1 MDAIGAAQRRLL
13 LLFLP
18 VVAMVGAATG
28 TTALVALAIAGLV
41 LVAAAFPLSR
51 RALLGLHV
59 HRSLYSSCHEDDAV
73 RVELSLENRSL
84 RAASL
89 VEIADSFTA
98 SLADRH
104 VLLDPGPLASRH
116 RRVLAY
122 RALCSRSFGEYRVG
136 PLMLAASDP
145 LGLFRAS
152 RLVPQM
158 ETFTVFPRLH
168 PVAGLDRLGALPSH
182 APESLAL
189 PRSGQSFDYL
199 GVREYRAGDEARR
212 IHWRASARRPALATK
227 ELETDLQPYF
237 TLVLD
242 LARAGRGGTGRKST
256 LEYLVRSAVSLVSHA
271 ARRGDLVQVIAEG
284 AKPLL
289 VPPGRGEL
297 HATFALLELVRCRQD
312 GRSPVLD
319 VVDRHR
325 EHFPPGSATVLLCT
339 SAGLEAERLAAT
351 AAALQAGRVRPAVLM
366 VNEASF
372 AAVERFQ
379 PPPERA
385 RERLAALLLA
395 LHERGVPAAVL
406 DAQQDLAAEL
416 VRQDLLGVA

>member
-13 LLFLP
+13 LLLLP
-18 VVAMVGAATG
+18 VVATVGAATG
-28 TTALVALAIAGLV
+28 TTALVALALAGL
-41 LVAAAFPLSR
+41 LIVATAFLLSR
-51 RALLGLHV
+51 RALFGLHV
-59 HRSLYSSCHEDDAV
+59 RRSLYSSSYEDEAV

-84 RAASL
+84 RPAAL

-104 VLLDPGPLASRH
+104 VLLEAGPLPPRR

-136 PLMLAASDP
+136 PLLLAAADP

-158 ETFTVFPRLH
+158 ETFTVFPRLL
-168 PVAGLDRLGALPSH
+168 PVAGLERLGALQSH

-189 PRSGQSFDYL
+189 ARPGQSFGYL
-199 GVREYRAGDEARR
+199 GVREYRSGDEARR

-227 ELETDLQPYF
+227 EFETDLQPYF
-237 TLVLD
+237 TLLLD
-242 LARAGRGGTGRKST
+242 LDRAGRGGTGRRST
-256 LEYLVRSAVSLVSHA
+256 LEYLVRTAVSLVSHA

-284 AKPLL
+284 AKPML

-312 GRSPVLD
+312 GRSPLLD

-325 EHFPPGSATVLLCT
+325 EHLPPGSTAVLLCT
-339 SAGLEAERLAAT
+339 SAGLDAERLAGT
-351 AAALQAGRVRPAVLM
+351 AAALQAGRVRPAVLL

-372 AAVERFQ
+372 AAIERLQ

-385 RERLAALLLA
+385 RERLAGLLLA
-395 LHERGVPAAVL
+395 LRERGVPAAVL
-406 DAQQDLAAEL
+406 EAQQDLAAEL
-416 VRQDLLGVA
+416 GREDLLGVA